1 MGRPSLKRALLRAG
15 IVRPSPEAPE
25 ASRKN
30 RGVAPPPL
38 AFLPGEAAVPDPPPA
53 DLSALF
59 GRSAPVEL
67 EVGPGRARF
76 LLARAREHP
85 ERDFLG
91 AEMEEEYALIAQ
103 ARADRA
109 GLKNVRFLRLDG
121 KAFVRRLPAGSL
133 SALHVYFPDPWPKK
147 RHHKRRLFDA
157 AFAAEAARVL
167 AGGALLK
174 AASDHQEY
182 WEVIRGVL
190 DAEPGLTAVG
200 EDEAGPWEAGTSY
213 EAKFLRQGRPVHRG
227 IWRRRPGS

>member
-15 IVRPSPEAPE
+15 IVRPSPDAPP
-25 ASRKN
+25 AGRKN

-38 AFLPGEAAVPDPPPA
+38 FFLPGEAPVPEPPPA
-53 DLSALF
+53 DLAALF

-67 EVGPGRARF
+67 EIGPGRARF

-103 ARADRA
+103 ARAERL
-109 GLKNVRFLRLDG
+109 GLTNVRFLRLDG
-121 KAFVRRLPAGSL
+121 KAFVRRLTPGSL

-157 AFAAEAARVL
+157 AFAADAARAL
-167 AGGALLK
+167 AGGALLR
-174 AASDHQEY
+174 AASDHAEY
-182 WEVIRGVL
+182 WEVIREVL
-190 DAEPGLTAVG
+190 DAEPGLAPVG
-200 EDEAGPWEAGTSY
+200 EDEAGAWEAGTSY
-213 EAKFLRQGRPVHRG
+213 EAKFLRQGRPIQRG
-227 IWRRRPGS
+227 IWRRGPRA